1 MSETLTLE
9 ALRDALPDA
18 ARDTKVNL
26 GNVLA
31 QGSLAP
37 EQRWGTAVAA
47 ALAARSPEVARALIA
62 AGQAAG
68 TLPPE
73 VLADAQAAASLMAMT
88 NVTYRFKHL
97 VGKPDYQSLPMRLRM
112 MRVAQPASS
121 KVNLELFSLAVSA
134 LEGCEACVASHE
146 KVVTDAGLTPEQV
159 FEAVRVAA
167 VVNSAVTGLAI
178 RAAVGQSGQEA
189 R

>member
-1 MSETLTLE
+1 MSGTLTLE
-9 ALRDALPDA
+9 ALREALPEA

-26 GNVLA
+26 VNVLA

-62 AGQAAG
+62 AGEAAG
-68 TLPPE
+68 HLPPE
-73 VLADAQAAASLMAMT
+73 IVSDAEAASSLMAMT

-97 VGKPDYQSLPMRLRM
+97 VAKADYPSLPLRLRM
-112 MRVAQPASS
+112 MRVAQPAST

-134 LEGCEACVASHE
+134 MHGCETCITAHE
-146 KVVTDAGLTPEQV
+146 KVLSEAGFTPEQV

-178 RAAVGQSGQEA
+178 RAARS
-189 R
+189 